1 MTSATALASTVHYQG
16 QTGNAC
22 WEGRHVADAK
32 RFAGFVRDVVRP
44 RVADEASSFEPDL
57 RSQP

>member
-1 MTSATALASTVHYQG
+1 MTSAAALASTISYQG
-16 QTGNAC
+16 QHGSAC

-44 RVADEASSFEPDL
+44 RVVVWSIIEGEE
-57 RSQP
+57 